1 MFKKLLFTLML
12 ALSGHLVQA
21 QNEFIT
27 TWKPG
32 NVQNPVPVN
41 PPFASSNTQAWA
53 PFQGT
58 NYTIHWEEVG
68 YPAHQA
74 TLTGVTSVY
83 QVLLDFGTP
92 LNPNPAD
99 ATYTVKVSN
108 GSGNFHRIYFRDP
121 VTLTGTIDVT
131 GDSSKIIAVN
141 QWGNTKWSSMQYAFT
156 GCNKLDLLA
165 TDIPDLSEVTNMSYM
180 FMGCSSL
187 SGNPSINDWNTSN
200 VTDFTG
206 LFNACMIFNQ
216 PIGNWNTGNVTTMA
230 VMFLMARNFN
240 QPIGNWNTGKVTE
253 MTAMFNNATV
263 FNQPIGNWNV
273 SKVMDM
279 EFMFSNAS
287 KFNQPIGNWN
297 TSKVVEMDNMFL
309 NAKLFNQDISN
320 WNTSEVVYMD
330 GMFSGAEQFNQ
341 NLGSW
346 NTSKA
351 IYMNSMFTNAK
362 AFNQDIGGWNTSNVI
377 LMDGMF
383 ANATVFNQN
392 LGSWNLGSL
401 TTASNMFGNSGLN
414 CQNYDRT
421 LVGWSQNSAT
431 PNNIFLSP
439 VAPLV
444 YAHPAAV
451 NARNYLITSKNWNIS
466 GDIYDKECQSFLG
479 VSNIKH
485 ENNTGIYPNPATDFI
500 FVKNSEA
507 KKFTIIDQSGRKVSK
522 GMLDDG
528 KIDARDL
535 VPGNY
540 ILQLSSDKSIQ
551 NLKFIK
557 K

>member
-1 MFKKLLFTLML
+1 MYRKLITLLLFIVSLQ
-12 ALSGHLVQA
+12 VIKA

-32 NVQNPVPVN
+32 NVQNPVPTQ
-41 PPFASSNTQAWA
+41 PPFPSSSTQAWA

-68 YPAHQA
+68 YPSHQA
-74 TLTGVTSVY
+74 TLTGITSVY

-92 LNPNPAD
+92 LNPNPGD
-99 ATYTVKVSN
+99 ATYTVKVSS

-131 GDSSKIIAVN
+131 GDTSKIIAIN

-156 GCNKLDLLA
+156 GCNKLDLQA
-165 TDIPDLSEVTNMSYM
+165 TDIPDLSEVTNMSYL

-187 SGNPSINDWNTSN
+187 SGNPSINNWNTSN

-206 LFNACMIFNQ
+206 VFNACMIFNQ
-216 PIGNWNTGNVTTMA
+216 PIGNWDTGNVTTMA

-253 MTAMFNNATV
+253 MTAMFNNAIS

-273 SKVMDM
+273 SKVTDM
-279 EFMFSNAS
+279 EFMFSNAGV
-287 KFNQPIGNWN
+287 FNQPLGNWN
-297 TSKVVEMDNMFL
+297 TSKVEEMDNMFL

-330 GMFSGAEQFNQ
+330 GMFSGAEKFDQ
-341 NLGSW
+341 NLGNW
-346 NTSKA
+346 NTAKA
-351 IYMNSMFTNAK
+351 VYMNSMFMNAK
-362 AFNQDIGGWNTSNVI
+362 AFNQDISGWNTSNVI
-377 LMDGMF
+377 SMQGMF

-392 LGSWNLGSL
+392 LGSWNLSSL

-421 LVGWSQNSAT
+421 LVGWSQNPAT

-444 YAHPAAV
+444 YAHPSAV
-451 NARNYLITSKNWNIS
+451 AARNYLITTKNWNIS
-466 GDIYDKECQSFLG
+466 GDVYDKNCQSFLG
-479 VSNIKH
+479 VSDVKTKH
-485 ENNTGIYPNPATDFI
+485 DIGIYPNPATDLI

-507 KKFTIIDQSGRKVSK
+507 KKFTIIDQSGRLVVK
-522 GMLDDG
+522 GILNDG
-528 KIDARDL
+528 KIDIREL
-535 VPGNY
+535 IPGNY